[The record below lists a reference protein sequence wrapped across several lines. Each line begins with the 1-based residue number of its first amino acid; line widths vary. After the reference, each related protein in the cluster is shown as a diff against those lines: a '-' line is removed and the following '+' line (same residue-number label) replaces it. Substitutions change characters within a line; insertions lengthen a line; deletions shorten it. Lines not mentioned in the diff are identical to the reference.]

1 MKKYLVYFI
10 LSYSLFGYS
19 QAGSFDTTFD
29 ADGKNTNCISQH
41 FYATTSNFQSNGK
54 IVSAGGNQTSCN
66 VSIGRFNVDG
76 SIDTSFGTNGFVFN
90 SICSVFSA
98 GNSYYSLDM
107 VIQPDDKIV
116 IMGLIQNNSGN
127 AYWVARLLPDGAL
140 DPSFSADGYRDL
152 SFGTIQDRGQCINL
166 QADGKILLGGTSGNT
181 GEFFTVA
188 RLLPNGDLDPSF
200 GSNGVVQTA
209 FSTSQS
215 FANCIAVQQ
224 DGKIILGGYTIN
236 APFARDFAMIRY
248 LADGTIDSSFGVNG
262 KVVTTVNTSFSDY
275 IDKIVFDAQGRILVS
290 GCASFEV
297 NYKLAMARYT
307 SNGVLDTSFGNN
319 GIVVSNYPS
328 RYSDV
333 ALQVDGKIILV
344 GGYDADVFTVLRYLS
359 NGTLDSSFGNNGFVD
374 SNFNQPTYA
383 YASSVLI
390 QSDNKII
397 VTGSVASPDNTLG
410 CSAII
415 RLNPGTLSN
424 EEFSNTA
431 VSLYPNPTNGLV
443 FFDNSETR
451 FANVRVYNYLGQ
463 EVMPSLS
470 ITSDNNSSIDVSGL
484 SIGVYFLKFEGE
496 QQLGWARVVK
506 E

>member
-1 MKKYLVYFI
+1 MKKNLVYIVVF
-10 LSYSLFGYS
+10 YSLFGYS

-29 ADGKNTNCISQH
+29 GDGKNTNCYSPY
-41 FYATTSNFQSNGK
+41 FYTTASHFQSNGK
-54 IVSAGGNQTSCN
+54 IVSAGGSQTSCN

-140 DPSFSADGYRDL
+140 DSSFSGDGYRDL

-166 QADGKILLGGTSGNT
+166 QADGKILVGGTSGNT
-181 GEFFTVA
+181 GEFFTLA

-209 FSTSQS
+209 FSTAQS

-290 GCASFEV
+290 GCTSFEV

-307 SNGVLDTSFGNN
+307 SNGALDTSFGNN
-319 GIVVSNYPS
+319 GIVVSNYSS

-374 SNFNQPTYA
+374 GNFGVTGYA
-383 YASSVLI
+383 ASVLI
-390 QSDNKII
+390 QSDNKIV
-397 VTGSVASPDNTLG
+397 VTGTVPNPDNTLG

-424 EEFSNTA
+424 EEFSNTI
-431 VSLYPNPTNGLV
+431 VSLHPNPTSGLV

-451 FANVRVYNYLGQ
+451 FENVRVYNYLGQ
-463 EVMPSLS
+463 EVMPSHG
-470 ITSDNNSSIDVSGL
+470 ITGDNNSRIDVSGL
-484 SIGVYFLKFEGE
+484 SKGVYLLKFEGE
-496 QQLGWARVVK
+496 QQSGWARVVK

>member
-1 MKKYLVYFI
+1 MKIYIPL
-10 LSYSLFGYS
+10 LFFTFNCFS
-19 QAGSFDTTFD
+19 QPGSFDTTFD
-29 ADGKNTNCISQH
+29 TDGKNTNCVSQS
-41 FYATTSNFQSNGK
+41 FGSVASCFQSNGK
-54 IVSAGGNQTSCN
+54 IVTFGGNVIPCGVTLN
-66 VSIGRFNVDG
+66 RFSTNG
-76 SIDTSFGTNGFVFN
+76 SLDTSFGTNGSVFN
-90 SICSVFSA
+90 SICSVFPVEN
-98 GNSYYSLDM
+98 GYYPYDM

-116 IMGLIQNNSGN
+116 IMGLQQNNIYPN

-140 DPSFSADGYRDL
+140 DPSFSSDGYRDL

-166 QADGKILLGGTSGNT
+166 QADGKILVGGTSGNT

-200 GSNGVVQTA
+200 GINGVVQTA
-209 FSTSQS
+209 FSTAQS

-248 LADGTIDSSFGVNG
+248 LANGTIDSSFGVNG

-290 GCASFEV
+290 GCTSFEV
-297 NYKLAMARYT
+297 NHKLAMARYT

-328 RYSDV
+328 WYSDV

-344 GGYDADVFTVLRYLS
+344 GGYNADAFTVLRFLS

-374 SNFNQPTYA
+374 GNFGVISG

-390 QSDNKII
+390 QSDNKIV
-397 VTGSVASPDNTLG
+397 VTGAVPNPDNTLV

-424 EEFSNTA
+424 EEFSNTII
-431 VSLYPNPTNGLV
+431 SLHPNPTSGLV
-443 FFDNSETR
+443 FFDNSETK
-451 FANVRVYNYLGQ
+451 FANVRVYNYLEQ
-463 EVMPSLS
+463 EVMPSHG
-470 ITSDNNSSIDVSGL
+470 ITGDNNSRIDVSGL
-484 SIGVYFLKFEGE
+484 SKGVYLLKFEGE
-496 QQLGWARVVK
+496 QQSGWARVVK